1 MNLFSSCYFLSP
13 WLFKVLDIISPF
25 RLGPSGRTCS
35 KQKTVEEFVERE
47 RERERERRVKAS
59 FLLLSFM
66 TFPYSGCCSIVSPF
80 FSLLMNSLPLFVV

>member
-25 RLGPSGRTCS
+25 RLGPSGRTRS

-47 RERERERRVKAS
+47 REKGKSLIPSS
-59 FLLLSFM
+59 FF
-66 TFPYSGCCSIVSPF
+66 YDI
-80 FSLLMNSLPLFVV
+80 SLLWLLFYCVSLFFLTDEQSSFFCSLS